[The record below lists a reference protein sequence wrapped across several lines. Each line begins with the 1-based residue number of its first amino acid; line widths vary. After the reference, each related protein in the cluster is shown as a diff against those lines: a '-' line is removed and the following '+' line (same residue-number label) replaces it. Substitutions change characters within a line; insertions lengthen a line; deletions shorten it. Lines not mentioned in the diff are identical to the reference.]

1 MFRIRYFVISLV
13 FFIFSWAGIADA
25 SEIEAPTI
33 NYEKNVIYNLEEITV
48 TGTTSL
54 ANNIL
59 IYLDGT
65 YVDLLESK
73 EKVGSFIYTYT
84 FHTEEIKSGLHEL
97 TFVSQDKTSLVL
109 SPPKIWEFSL
119 VDEVPTSSVPAPTLF
134 LENDVYVT
142 EDSEIELLGLS
153 KSSTR
158 VQLYLNGKIIYFS
171 ELLVHESGTANFHYI
186 LNDLLKGVHELSVLA
201 VDSLGNQSIANK
213 INIFVEAP
221 MPAPTLLSLENNVL
235 KGLAKNDST
244 IQIIV
249 DRNVV
254 NEFKVNNHESG
265 TTGFVVN
272 IDNEIYSSVYAI
284 AFDKRGKKSRL
295 SNSPAVVLPEEYN
308 LKPSISEEAVSEIQ
322 DNIEIE
328 PNEKEIVPSET
339 LEETKDVEIIDPDE
353 DTTQVEDKEDK
364 DKEIANLFEDLK
376 KEASKESGSVDETK
390 MQQGRLQLNLLI
402 FILFLFGV
410 IAWIFWVNREL
421 IKERKELNELEK
433 KSKDT

>member
-97 TFVSQDKTSLVL
+97 TLVSQDKTSLVL